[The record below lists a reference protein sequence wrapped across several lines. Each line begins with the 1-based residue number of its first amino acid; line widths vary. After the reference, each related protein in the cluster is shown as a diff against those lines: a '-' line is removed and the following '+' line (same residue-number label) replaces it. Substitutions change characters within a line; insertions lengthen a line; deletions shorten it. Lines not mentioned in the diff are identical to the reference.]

1 MWINVCLR
9 SLVFPAGGVGP
20 NLSDRRHQVRS
31 VLAQS
36 EPPGSTSRPSEP
48 RFGRCETTRCMPGP
62 AQRNSMS
69 WLLLA
74 VLSAVF
80 LGFYDV
86 AKKAALNDNAVL
98 PVLFLCSLSG
108 LAFFLPVAWQS
119 FTHPLWAEHHGLY
132 IAPMSIL
139 GHLLVLAK
147 AGIVTLSWVLT
158 FFAIKHLPISLASP
172 IRASA
177 PLFTVLGAITL
188 FAEVPSLSQLGG
200 IVLIILS
207 YFAFSVIGRKDGI
220 YFEKNRWV
228 WMLFAGTLVGSV
240 SGLYDKHLMQS
251 VRLAPMSVQ
260 FWFTLYNAVL
270 QGMIVRFAWYPKRTA
285 TTPFRFRGSIVL
297 VGLLLLLAD
306 NVYFRALAVD
316 GALVSVVSTIRRSNV
331 VISFAIGSLVFRE
344 HQRWRKAGALV
355 GVLVGVVMLLR

>member
-1 MWINVCLR
+1 
-9 SLVFPAGGVGP
+9 
-20 NLSDRRHQVRS
+20 
-31 VLAQS
+31 
-36 EPPGSTSRPSEP
+36 
-48 RFGRCETTRCMPGP
+48 
-62 AQRNSMS
+62 MS
-69 WLLLA
+69 WILLA
-74 VLSAVF
+74 LLSAVF

-86 AKKAALNDNAVL
+86 AKKAALDANAVL

-108 LAFFLPVAWQS
+108 VAFFLPVAWQS
-119 FTHPLWAEHHGLY
+119 LVHPHWAEQHGLY
-132 IAPMSIL
+132 IAPLSIL

-177 PLFTVLGAITL
+177 PLFTALGAIAL
-188 FAEVPSLSQLGG
+188 FAEVPSRSQLAG
-200 IVLIILS
+200 IALILLS
-207 YFAFSVIGRKDGI
+207 YVTFSVIGRKEGI
-220 YFEKNRWV
+220 HFEKNRWV

-240 SGLYDKHLMQS
+240 SGLYDKHLMQTA
-251 VRLAPMSVQ
+251 RLAPMSVQ
-260 FWFTLYNAVL
+260 FWFTWYNAVI
-270 QGMIVRFAWYPKRTA
+270 QGLIVRFAWCPKRTA
-285 TTPFRFRGSIVL
+285 TTPFRFRASMVL

-344 HQRWRKAGALV
+344 QQRARKAFALA
-355 GVLVGVVMLLR
+355 GVLVGVVMLLC